1 MRTKIKIINK
11 SKSNKHDTKTIKM
24 NKTAMIMIMIVA
36 MITNIFKQLSLEKH
50 FHPYGI
56 FQEIINKNEK
66 INKQKILKKYKW
78 WLIFM
83 P

>member
-1 MRTKIKIINK
+1 
-11 SKSNKHDTKTIKM
+11 
-24 NKTAMIMIMIVA
+24 

-50 FHPYGI
+50 FNPYGI
-56 FQEIINKNEK
+56 FQEIITKDQK
-66 INKQKILKKYKW
+66 INKQKILKKYKR

>member
-1 MRTKIKIINK
+1 
-11 SKSNKHDTKTIKM
+11 M

-56 FQEIINKNEK
+56 FQEIISKNEK
-66 INKQKILKKYKW
+66 INKQKILKKYK
-78 WLIFM
+78 
-83 P
+83 